1 MFTAD
6 QRDRVCDQVLALAEA
21 DDRVIAAA
29 VVGSLADAPGDAYSD
44 LDLAFGVAD
53 PDEVR
58 SVLASFTGHLTS
70 QHDAIHLFD
79 LPHRTWIYRV
89 FLLPGCLQ
97 VDLSFAPAAD
107 FGPRGPRF
115 RLLFGSVGREEHP
128 EPPDPRFVAGLAAH
142 HAVRARYCIARGR
155 GWQAVH
161 WLGALRDHTLELT
174 CIRHGLEPA
183 HGRGLDQ
190 LPAEELALAQR
201 LLVASTEPAEL
212 ERALR
217 ECVEALLREAAAI
230 PGMPGP
236 LAGELRGLPDG

>member
-6 QRDRVCDQVLALAEA
+6 QRDRVRDRVLALAES
-21 DDRVIAAA
+21 DGRVVAAA
-29 VVGSLADAPGDAYSD
+29 VVGSLADATGDAYSD

-53 PDEVR
+53 PDELG
-58 SVLASFTGHLTS
+58 SVLDAFTGHLTS
-70 QHDAIHLFD
+70 EDDAIHLFD

-115 RLLFGSVGREEHP
+115 RLLYGSIGREEHP
-128 EPPDPRFVAGLAAH
+128 EPPDRRFLAGLAAH
-142 HAVRARYCIARGR
+142 HAVRARFCITRGR
-155 GWQAVH
+155 VWQAIH
-161 WLGALRDHTLELT
+161 WLGALREHTLELT

-183 HGRGLDQ
+183 QGRGLDQ
-190 LPAEELALAQR
+190 LPLEELAVAER
-201 LLVASTEPAEL
+201 LLVESAEPAEL

-217 ECVEALLREAAAI
+217 ECVEALLREATAI
-230 PGMPGP
+230 PGMPAA
-236 LAGELRGLPDG
+236 LAGELRGLPAG